1 MLHKS
6 YALCMPYTKQYQMSM
21 RQEEE
26 EEENAKRSVYAN
38 ENCMKIKYKI

>member
-26 EEENAKRSVYAN
+26 EENAKRSVYAN